1 MKSIY
6 KKKLKSH
13 EISTNPTTLN
23 LQPRPFAS
31 NHLDTS
37 QDDNTDTSSP
47 TYTKRNSSENL
58 LDKLISSSN
67 SEQSTKLIQRKPYTR
82 LAAVRAQRMS
92 TAIQAK
98 LNIGAPNDKYEKE
111 ADATATKV
119 VKQINAPSQE
129 KSVQR
134 QESIEDEDQLQMK
147 SEISTIQRQESMEEE
162 NEELQMK
169 SLVQRRGGNIAV
181 GDASQD
187 LESSIQNVR
196 GSGQPLDPNLQTK
209 MEQVMGSDF
218 SGVKIH
224 TDAQSDQLNQ
234 SIQAK
239 AFTTGQDVFFRQGA
253 YNPKSKEGQELIA
266 HELTH
271 VVQQDSN
278 QSIQRKI
285 DFKPEKLSGMVST
298 KAKIASTFTEEGL
311 STLQRIKLVLKEYWK
326 INDPKIEAN
335 MLNFLKTQ
343 AELWLAQHKYTK
355 TKKGR
360 QKTALIDE
368 LLQSVIAEQAS
379 IARAENY
386 NQDLKDNKFQFL
398 TPGSKDYRA
407 TDDQSQHPAAD
418 LAKKYGLLEGEMR
431 AIRMYAGNEYIYINP
446 IIADN
451 EAWLNN
457 QLSKYLDMHSDS
469 DTNEMPEKFRD
480 KNTFDQFSNDEQAR
494 FKEEAHM
501 HADVAVSGLKKLPNI
516 VKECFRGLGLSESEF
531 RAQYE
536 DKVGQTINFPSFSS
550 TSRDIRTAK
559 GFAEANSRAQG
570 RVGILL
576 KMNVK
581 FGKDINKISGAGESE
596 VLLLPNAQF
605 KIDAIE
611 DSANGYKEVV
621 LTQVA

>member
-1 MKSIY
+1 MKFIY
-6 KKKLKSH
+6 KNLKSDLV
-13 EISTNPTTLN
+13 SANPTTLN
-23 LQPRPFAS
+23 LQPRPFAPNYLAS
-31 NHLDTS
+31 S
-37 QDDNTDTSSP
+37 QDDNVGIASSH
-47 TYTKRNSSENL
+47 TYTKKNSSENL
-58 LDKLISSSN
+58 LEKLISSSN
-67 SEQSTKLIQRKPYTR
+67 SEQSAKPIQRKPYAR
-82 LAAVRAQRMS
+82 LAAIRAQRMS

-111 ADATATKV
+111 ADATAAKV

-134 QESIEDEDQLQMK
+134 QESMEDEDRLQMK
-147 SEISTIQRQESMEEE
+147 PEISTIQRQESMEEE

-181 GDASQD
+181 GEASQD

-209 MEQVMGSDF
+209 MGQVMGSDF

-224 TDAQSDQLNQ
+224 TDAQSDRLNQ

-326 INDPKIEAN
+326 INDPKVEAN
-335 MLNFLKTQ
+335 MLAFLKSQ
-343 AELWLAQHKYTK
+343 SELWLAQHKYTK

-360 QKTALIDE
+360 QKTDLIDE

-386 NQDLKDNKFQFL
+386 NQDLKDDKFQFL
-398 TPGSKDYRA
+398 TPESKRKIVD
-407 TDDQSQHPAAD
+407 DDQSNHPSAPIAQ
-418 LAKKYGLLEGEMR
+418 KYGLLEGEMR

-446 IIADN
+446 IIAKN
-451 EAWLNN
+451 EAWLNS
-457 QLSKYLDMHSDS
+457 QIPKYVGMHDHLEDGLPDFFKNKNSLYDFSD
-469 DTNEMPEKFRD
+469 
-480 KNTFDQFSNDEQAR
+480 DER
-494 FKEEAHM
+494 MRLNEEANT
-501 HADVAVSGLKKLPNI
+501 HADVAISGLKKLPNM
-516 VKECFRGLGLSESEF
+516 VKQCFRGLGLSEAEF
-531 RAQYE
+531 KAQYE
-536 DKVGQTINFPSFSS
+536 DKVGQTISFPSFTS
-550 TSRDIRTAK
+550 TSRDIITAK
-559 GFAEANSRAQG
+559 LFAGTNSRQQG

-581 FGKDINKISGAGESE
+581 FGKDINKISGAGEAE
-596 VLLLPNAQF
+596 ILLLPNAQF
-605 KIDAIE
+605 KIDSIE
-611 DSANGYKEVV
+611 DSVNGYKQVV

>member
-13 EISTNPTTLN
+13 EIFTNPTTLN

-37 QDDNTDTSSP
+37 QDDNTESSSP

-67 SEQSTKLIQRKPYTR
+67 SEQSTKPIQSKPYTR

-111 ADATATKV
+111 ADATAAKV

-147 SEISTIQRQESMEEE
+147 PEISTIQRQESMEEE

-187 LESSIQNVR
+187 LESSIQKVR
-196 GSGQPLDPNLQTK
+196 GSGQPLAPNLQTK

-298 KAKIASTFTEEGL
+298 KAKIASTFTGEGL

-360 QKTALIDE
+360 QKAALIDE

>member
-1 MKSIY
+1 MKFIY
-6 KKKLKSH
+6 KKNLKSH
-13 EISTNPTTLN
+13 AVSTNPTTLN
-23 LQPRPFAS
+23 LQTRPFAPH
-31 NHLDTS
+31 HLDTS
-37 QDDNTDTSSP
+37 QDDNTGISSP

-67 SEQSTKLIQRKPYTR
+67 SEPSTKPIQSKPYTR
-82 LAAVRAQRMS
+82 LAAVRAQRMG

-111 ADATATKV
+111 ADATAIKV
-119 VKQINAPSQE
+119 VKQINTPSQE

-134 QESIEDEDQLQMK
+134 QELIEDEDQLQMK
-147 SEISTIQRQESMEEE
+147 PEISSIQRQESIEEE
-162 NEELQMK
+162 KEDLQMK
-169 SLVQRRGGNIAV
+169 SLVQRRENIAI

-187 LESSIQNVR
+187 LESSIQR
-196 GSGQPLDPNLQTK
+196 AKGSGQPLDPNLQTK
-209 MEQVMGSDF
+209 MGQVMGSDF
-218 SGVKIH
+218 SRVKIH

-239 AFTTGQDVFFRQGA
+239 AFTTGQDVFFSQGA
-253 YNPKSKEGQELIA
+253 YNPKSKAGQELIA

-298 KAKIASTFTEEGL
+298 KAKIASTFTADGL
-311 STLQRIKLVLKEYWK
+311 STLQRIKLVLKEYSK
-326 INDPKIEAN
+326 INDPKVEAN
-335 MLNFLKTQ
+335 MLAFLKSQ
-343 AELWLAQHKYTK
+343 SELWLAQHKYTK

-451 EAWLNN
+451 DAWLNS
-457 QLSKYLDMHSDS
+457 QLSKYLDMHRDY

-516 VKECFRGLGLSESEF
+516 VKQCFRGLGLSEAEF

-550 TSRDIRTAK
+550 TSRDILTAK

-605 KIDAIE
+605 KIDTIE
-611 DSANGYKEVV
+611 DSADGYKEVV
-621 LTQVA
+621 VTQVA

>member
-1 MKSIY
+1 MKFIY
-6 KKKLKSH
+6 KKNLKSH
-13 EISTNPTTLN
+13 EISTNPPTLN
-23 LQPRPFAS
+23 LQTRPFAP
-31 NHLDTS
+31 NHLDNY
-37 QDDNTDTSSP
+37 QDDNTGVSSP

-67 SEQSTKLIQRKPYTR
+67 SEQSTKPIQRKPYTR

-111 ADATATKV
+111 ADATAAQV
-119 VKQINAPSQE
+119 VKQINSPSQE

-147 SEISTIQRQESMEEE
+147 PEISTIQRQESMEEE

-187 LESSIQNVR
+187 LESSIQQAK

-209 MEQVMGSDF
+209 MGQVMGSDF

-285 DFKPEKLSGMVST
+285 KFKPEKLAGTVST
-298 KAKIASTFTEEGL
+298 KAKIASAFTDEGM

-326 INDPKIEAN
+326 TNDPKIEAN
-335 MLNFLKTQ
+335 MLNFLRSQ
-343 AELWLAQHKYTK
+343 AELWLAQHKHTK

-368 LLQSVIAEQAS
+368 LLQSVIAEQAAVS
-379 IARAENY
+379 RSDNY
-386 NQDLKDNKFQFL
+386 VKDLKENKFQFL
-398 TPGSKDYRA
+398 TEASKGYA
-407 TDDQSQHPAAD
+407 TED
-418 LAKKYGLLEGEMR
+418 LAKQASAPLAKEHGLLEGELR
-431 AIRMYAGNEYIYINP
+431 AIKMYTGAEFKYINP
-446 IIADN
+446 ILANND
-451 EAWLNN
+451 AWLNS
-457 QLSKYLDMHSDS
+457 QMGELIPMY
-469 DTNEMPEKFRD
+469 DTYENGMPDFFKGRNNLYDF
-480 KNTFDQFSNDEQAR
+480 NDDER
-494 FKEEAHM
+494 TRLKEEAHI
-501 HADVAVSGLKKLPNI
+501 HAGMATSGLERLPNI
-516 VKECFRGLGLSESEF
+516 VSQCFRGLGLSEAEF
-531 RAQYE
+531 KAQYE
-536 DKVGQTINFPSFSS
+536 DKVGQVISFPSFTS
-550 TSRDIRTAK
+550 TSRKITTAK
-559 GFAEANSRAQG
+559 EFAETNSRQRG
-570 RVGILL
+570 RIGVLL

-581 FGKDINKISGAGESE
+581 FGKDVSKISNASSESE

-605 KIDAIE
+605 KIDAFE
-611 DSANGYKEVV
+611 ESVNGYKQIV

>member
-1 MKSIY
+1 MKS
-6 KKKLKSH
+6 H
-13 EISTNPTTLN
+13 AVSTNPTTLN
-23 LQPRPFAS
+23 LQTRPFAPH
-31 NHLDTS
+31 HLDTS
-37 QDDNTDTSSP
+37 KDDNTGISSP

-67 SEQSTKLIQRKPYTR
+67 SEPSTKPIQSKSYTR
-82 LAAVRAQRMS
+82 LAAVRAQRMG

-98 LNIGAPNDKYEKE
+98 LDIGAPNDKYEKE
-111 ADATATKV
+111 ADATAIKV
-119 VKQINAPSQE
+119 VKQINTPSQE

-134 QESIEDEDQLQMK
+134 QELIEDEDQLQMK
-147 SEISTIQRQESMEEE
+147 PEISSIQRQESIEEE
-162 NEELQMK
+162 KEDLQMK
-169 SLVQRRGGNIAV
+169 SLVQRRENIAI

-187 LESSIQNVR
+187 LESSIQR
-196 GSGQPLDPNLQTK
+196 AKGSGQPLDPNLQTK
-209 MEQVMGSDF
+209 MGQVMGSDF
-218 SGVKIH
+218 SRVKIH

-239 AFTTGQDVFFRQGA
+239 AFTTGQDVFFSQGA
-253 YNPKSKEGQELIA
+253 YNPKSKAGQELIA

-298 KAKIASTFTEEGL
+298 KAKIASTFTADGL
-311 STLQRIKLVLKEYWK
+311 STLQRIKLVLKEYSK
-326 INDPKIEAN
+326 INDPKVEAN
-335 MLNFLKTQ
+335 MLAFLKSQ
-343 AELWLAQHKYTK
+343 SELWLAQHKYTK

-451 EAWLNN
+451 DAWLNS
-457 QLSKYLDMHSDS
+457 QLSKYLDMHRDY

-516 VKECFRGLGLSESEF
+516 VKQCFRGLGLSEAEF

-550 TSRDIRTAK
+550 TSRDILTAK

-605 KIDAIE
+605 KIDTIE
-611 DSANGYKEVV
+611 DSADGYKEVV
-621 LTQVA
+621 VTQVA